1 MSSMEMMT
9 RRDFGQQCLRAFA
22 TIFVAI
28 LFSCGGGESSEQV
41 PNSPIVFETAIV
53 NLGEMVPD
61 ATQTLS
67 VKVKNVSS
75 VPQRIENVISDCS
88 CAMPTWADEPIAP
101 GATAEIGITVE
112 SGSKQGITFSK
123 RVTVI
128 VKDAPPAS
136 IGIEGSVQ
144 TFITYGPDSID
155 APSDVVTKPSKTE
168 ILLESADSTLFT
180 INAVLP
186 EINLVQQ
193 QTPALRQIV
202 SIDWDKWRAS
212 GRPMKIEILTSHPKA
227 PTLPVIVRRFIEKK

>member
-1 MSSMEMMT
+1 MEMMT
-9 RRDFGQQCLRAFA
+9 RRDVRQHCLCGFA
-22 TIFVAI
+22 TISVAL

-41 PNSPIVFETAIV
+41 PNSPIVFETVIV

-61 ATQTLS
+61 TTQTLS

-75 VPQRIENVISDCS
+75 SPQSIEKVISDCS
-88 CAMPTWADEPIAP
+88 CAEPTWTDEPIAP

-112 SGSKQGITFSK
+112 SGSKKGITFSK

-128 VKDAPPAS
+128 VKDAPPVS
-136 IGIEGSVQ
+136 LGIEGSVQ
-144 TFITYGPDSID
+144 TFVTYGPDSID
-155 APSDVVTKPSKTE
+155 APSDAVTEPPKTE
-168 ILLESADSTLFT
+168 IALESADSTLFT

-186 EINLVQQ
+186 AVNLVQQ

-202 SIDWDKWRAS
+202 AIDWDKWRVS

-227 PTLPVIVRRFIEKK
+227 PTLPVIVRRFIETK

>member
-1 MSSMEMMT
+1 MQMMT
-9 RRDFGQQCLRAFA
+9 SRDVGQQCLRAFA
-22 TIFVAI
+22 TISVAL

-41 PNSPIVFETAIV
+41 PTSPIVFETAIV

-75 VPQRIENVISDCS
+75 LPQSIENVISDCS
-88 CAMPTWADEPIAP
+88 CAAPTWTEEPIAP
-101 GATAEIGITVE
+101 GATVEIGITVE

-128 VKDAPPAS
+128 VKDAPPVS
-136 IGIEGSVQ
+136 LGIEGSVQ
-144 TFITYGPDSID
+144 TFVTYGPDSVD
-155 APSDVVTKPSKTE
+155 APSDAVNEPSKTE
-168 ILLESADSTLFT
+168 IVLESADSTLFT

-186 EINLVQQ
+186 AVNLVQQ

-212 GRPMKIEILTSHPKA
+212 SRPMKIEILTSHPKA

>member
-1 MSSMEMMT
+1 MMT
-9 RRDFGQQCLRAFA
+9 IRDVGQQCLRGFS
-22 TIFVAI
+22 TISVAL

-41 PNSPIVFETAIV
+41 PTSPIVFETAIV

-67 VKVKNVSS
+67 VKCKNVSS
-75 VPQRIENVISDCS
+75 LPQIIEKVISDCS
-88 CAMPTWADEPIAP
+88 CAAPTWTEEPIAP

-128 VKDAPPAS
+128 VKDAQPVS
-136 IGIEGSVQ
+136 LGIEGSVQ

-155 APSDVVTKPSKTE
+155 APSDAVTEPSKTE
-168 ILLESADSTLFT
+168 IILESADSTLFT

-202 SIDWDKWRAS
+202 SIDWNKWRAI

-227 PTLPVIVRRFIEKK
+227 PTLPVIVRRFIESK